1 MINKENFNKDFWN
14 AIASHYE
21 KDCYEDA
28 LKDACLYI
36 IELVQE
42 KSENFDMDGEKL
54 INNIFSEKNPKL
66 LINKNQTPSEIDE
79 QRGYGFIL
87 KGLICAI
94 RNPLSHDKHIKYSKE
109 TTDSVLMFINNYII
123 AKLDDTKE
131 FGYVD
136 NWFSFIFINNNNDSE
151 RYTNKILDNINKKD
165 RVNLM
170 KEIVEKLVHIP
181 EGKYSY
187 FINALYNSLTIK
199 SKNEIVVMLNR
210 KLINAGDDQYLR
222 MFFNH
227 FNQEIW
233 DELDELIT
241 VRIEEMVLESIKK
254 GKLVSS
260 PFTMEDTIVAEASL
274 STWTC
279 DWIKVF
285 SNYEEIKKI
294 LLKKLYNKD
303 EAKYVFQ
310 YFYDVV
316 TDKNLL
322 LENADEIIKELKKK
336 NYYFK
341 RLIEEYMLFGDDPDL
356 EIFRKDYDKIKDI
369 DEPENI
375 IEDLPF

>member
-1 MINKENFNKDFWN
+1 MINKNNFNKDFWN

-21 KDCYEDA
+21 KECYEDA

-54 INNIFSEKNPKL
+54 INNVFSEKNPKL

-87 KGLICAI
+87 RGLICAI
-94 RNPLSHDKHIKYSKE
+94 RNPLSHDKRIKYSKE
-109 TTDSVLMFINNYII
+109 TTDSILIFINNYII
-123 AKLDDTKE
+123 PKLDDTKE

-136 NWFSFIFINNNNDSE
+136 NWFNFIFIDNNNDSE
-151 RYTNKILDNINKKD
+151 RYTNKILDNLNKKD

-170 KEIVEKLVHIP
+170 KEIIEKLIQIS

-187 FINALYNSLTIK
+187 FINVLYNSLTIK

-210 KLINAGDDQYLR
+210 RLIKVGDDQYLR

-227 FNQEIW
+227 FNPEIW
-233 DELDELIT
+233 NELDELIT

-254 GKLVSS
+254 GRLVFS
-260 PFTMEDTIVAEASL
+260 PITMEDDLVKDVYL
-274 STWTC
+274 STWVC
-279 DWIKVF
+279 EWIKFF
-285 SNYEEIKKI
+285 SNYEEIKRV
-294 LLKKLYNKD
+294 LLKKIYNKE

-310 YFYDVV
+310 YFYNIVS
-316 TDKNLL
+316 DKDFL
-322 LENADEIIKELKKK
+322 LENSDEIIRELKKK

-341 RLIEEYMLFGDDPDL
+341 QLIEEHMLLNDNRDL
-356 EIFRKDYDKIKDI
+356 EIFRKDYEKIKDI
-369 DEPENI
+369 KEPENI
-375 IEDLPF
+375 VEDLPF